1 MKTNIQY
8 IDLFAGAGG
17 LSEGFKRTGKYN
29 SIAHVEMNKHACD
42 TLKTR
47 LAYYYLRENNSIESY
62 YKYLKKEISRDE
74 LWTLIPDA
82 ILESVINAEL
92 SDDNILEFFAQI
104 DDLVGLS
111 ETKRVDLVIGG
122 PPCQAYSIMGRS
134 VSLTGMKDD
143 PRNYLYKLYVKFIT
157 RYSPKMFIFENVPGI
172 LTAGSGKILEDII
185 ESFSKS
191 GYKVKYQVLNAEDFG
206 VLQNRKRV
214 ILIGWKKE
222 FNFSYPVFKKKYFPN
237 SSVKFILDDLAKL
250 DINTEDNRYISKSND
265 YLVKSFIRD
274 SDAPLTW
281 HVSRYTN
288 KRDRKIY
295 AKAIELWDKSKVRL
309 RYDSLPK
316 NLVTH
321 KNQKSFLDRF
331 KVLASNLPSSH
342 TMIAHIA
349 KDGHYF
355 IHPDIKQ
362 CRSISVREAARIQ
375 SFPDDYFF
383 EGPRTAAFTQIGNAV
398 PPLMAYYIAK
408 KLEEYFIN
416 ED

>member
-222 FNFSYPVFKKKYFPN
+222 FNFSYPVFKKIF
-237 SSVKFILDDLAKL
+237 SEFQC
-250 DINTEDNRYISKSND
+250 
-265 YLVKSFIRD
+265 
-274 SDAPLTW
+274 
-281 HVSRYTN
+281 
-288 KRDRKIY
+288 KIY
-295 AKAIELWDKSKVRL
+295 FR
-309 RYDSLPK
+309 
-316 NLVTH
+316 
-321 KNQKSFLDRF
+321 
-331 KVLASNLPSSH
+331 
-342 TMIAHIA
+342 
-349 KDGHYF
+349 
-355 IHPDIKQ
+355 
-362 CRSISVREAARIQ
+362 
-375 SFPDDYFF
+375 
-383 EGPRTAAFTQIGNAV
+383 
-398 PPLMAYYIAK
+398 
-408 KLEEYFIN
+408 
-416 ED
+416 

>member
-29 SIAHVEMNKHACD
+29 PIAHVEMNKHACD

>member
-250 DINTEDNRYISKSND
+250 DINTEDDRYISKSND

>member
-1 MKTNIQY
+1 MKSNIQY
-8 IDLFAGAGG
+8 IDVFAGAGG
-17 LSEGFKRTGKYN
+17 LSEGFKRTGKYKP
-29 SIAHVEMNKHACD
+29 IAHVEMNKHACD

-92 SDDNILEFFAQI
+92 SDDNILEVFAQI
-104 DDLVGLS
+104 DDLVSLS
-111 ETKRVDLVIGG
+111 KTKRVDLVIGG

-250 DINTEDNRYISKSND
+250 DIDTEDNRYISKSND

-331 KVLASNLPSSH
+331 KVLAPDLPSSH

-355 IHPDIKQ
+355 IHPDIEQ

-383 EGPRTAAFTQIGNAV
+383 EGSRTAAFTQIGNAV
-398 PPLMAYYIAK
+398 PPLMAYYIAG

>member
-250 DINTEDNRYISKSND
+250 DIDTEDNRYISKSND

>member
-1 MKTNIQY
+1 MKSNIQY
-8 IDLFAGAGG
+8 IDVFAGAGG
-17 LSEGFKRTGKYN
+17 LSEGFKRTGKYKP
-29 SIAHVEMNKHACD
+29 IAHVEMNKHACD

-92 SDDNILEFFAQI
+92 SDDNILEVFAQI
-104 DDLVGLS
+104 DDLVSLS
-111 ETKRVDLVIGG
+111 KTKRVDLVIGG

-214 ILIGWKKE
+214 ILIGCKKE

-250 DINTEDNRYISKSND
+250 DIDTEDNRYISKSND

-331 KVLASNLPSSH
+331 KVLAPDLPSSH

-355 IHPDIKQ
+355 IHPDIEQ

-383 EGPRTAAFTQIGNAV
+383 EGSRTAAFTQIGNAV
-398 PPLMAYYIAK
+398 PPLMAYYIAG

>member
-1 MKTNIQY
+1 MKSNIQY
-8 IDLFAGAGG
+8 IDVFAGAGG
-17 LSEGFKRTGKYN
+17 LSEGFKRTGKYKP
-29 SIAHVEMNKHACD
+29 IAHVEMNKHACD

-47 LAYYYLRENNSIESY
+47 LAYYYLRENNSLESY

-92 SDDNILEFFAQI
+92 SDDNILEVFAQI
-104 DDLVGLS
+104 DGLVGLS
-111 ETKRVDLVIGG
+111 KTKRVDLVIGG

-274 SDAPLTW
+274 SNAPLTW

-331 KVLASNLPSSH
+331 KVLAPDLPSSH

-355 IHPDIKQ
+355 IHPDIEQ

-383 EGPRTAAFTQIGNAV
+383 EGSRTAAFTQIGNAV

-408 KLEEYFIN
+408 KLEEYFID

>member
-383 EGPRTAAFTQIGNAV
+383 EGSRTAAFTQIGNAV

-408 KLEEYFIN
+408 KLEEYFID

>member
-1 MKTNIQY
+1 MKSNIQY
-8 IDLFAGAGG
+8 IDVFAGAGG
-17 LSEGFKRTGKYN
+17 LSEGFKRTGKYKP
-29 SIAHVEMNKHACD
+29 IAHVEMNKHACD

-92 SDDNILEFFAQI
+92 SDDNILEVFAQI
-104 DDLVGLS
+104 DDLVSLS
-111 ETKRVDLVIGG
+111 KTKRVDLVIGG
-122 PPCQAYSIMGRS
+122 PPCQAYSLMGRS

-214 ILIGWKKE
+214 ILIGCKKE

-250 DINTEDNRYISKSND
+250 DIDTEDNRYISKSND

-331 KVLASNLPSSH
+331 KVLAPDLPSSH

-355 IHPDIKQ
+355 IHPDIEQ

-383 EGPRTAAFTQIGNAV
+383 EGSRTAAFTQIGNAV
-398 PPLMAYYIAK
+398 PPLMAYYIAG

>member
-1 MKTNIQY
+1 MKSNIQY
-8 IDLFAGAGG
+8 IDVFAGAGG
-17 LSEGFKRTGKYN
+17 LSEGFKRTGKYKP
-29 SIAHVEMNKHACD
+29 IAHVEMNKHACD

-92 SDDNILEFFAQI
+92 SDDNILEVFAQI
-104 DDLVGLS
+104 DDLVSLS
-111 ETKRVDLVIGG
+111 KTKRVDLVIGG

-143 PRNYLYKLYVKFIT
+143 PRNYLYKLYVKFIA

-214 ILIGWKKE
+214 ILIGCKKE

-250 DINTEDNRYISKSND
+250 DIDTEDNRYISKSND

-331 KVLASNLPSSH
+331 KVLAPDLPSSH

-355 IHPDIKQ
+355 IHPDIEQ

-383 EGPRTAAFTQIGNAV
+383 EGSRTAAFTQIGNAV
-398 PPLMAYYIAK
+398 PPLMAYYIAG

>member
-1 MKTNIQY
+1 MKANIQY

-17 LSEGFKRTGKYN
+17 LSEGFKRTGKYRP
-29 SIAHVEMNKHACD
+29 IAHVEMDTHACD

-47 LAYYYLRENNSIESY
+47 LSYYYLKENGYIELY
-62 YKYLKKEISRDE
+62 YKYLRKEISRNELWAIIPKEILDSVIHTELRRENLDFVFEQVDE
-74 LWTLIPDA
+74 L
-82 ILESVINAEL
+82 VKL
-92 SDDNILEFFAQI
+92 SD
-104 DDLVGLS
+104 S
-111 ETKRVDLVIGG
+111 KKVDLVVGG

-134 VSLTGMKDD
+134 VSSNNMKDD
-143 PRNYLYKLYVKFIT
+143 PRNYLYNLYVRFISH
-157 RYSPKMFIFENVPGI
+157 YSPKLFIFENVPGL
-172 LTAGSGKILEDII
+172 LTAGKGKILEDII
-185 ESFSKS
+185 ESFDKV
-191 GYKVKYQVLNAEDFG
+191 GYEVEYRVLNAEDFG
-206 VLQNRKRV
+206 VLQKRKRV
-214 ILIGWKKE
+214 ILIGWKRE
-222 FNFSYPVFKKKYFPN
+222 LNYSYPKFRKISFPDVTVQMILEDLPKISIN
-237 SSVKFILDDLAKL
+237 SENNVYSSKT
-250 DINTEDNRYISKSND
+250 NT
-265 YLVKSFIRD
+265 YLFQSFIRNTD
-274 SDAPLTW
+274 SPLTW

-288 KRDRKIY
+288 DRDRKIY
-295 AKAIELWDKSKVRL
+295 AEAIKLWDNSQKRL
-309 RYDSLPK
+309 RYDLLPED
-316 NLVTH
+316 LITH

-408 KLEEYFIN
+408 KLEEYFID
-416 ED
+416 EE